1 MLMPQRV
8 RMEAHGGAAGQDPNK
23 DVQKPLKSCSSGEL
37 SPEASHNPSLGE
49 ERAIPLPLSGL
60 LHLTDRRQPLS
71 SVSSLEVHFDL
82 LDLTE
87 LTDVSDQELAEVFGD
102 SDEEKHIES
111 PAGLRRDTPALQPH
125 SDSHLPGRDLSPLGH
140 SQYMY
145 STSWTQYSKSE
156 PTQDRDRQHKSD
168 SEE

>member
-1 MLMPQRV
+1 
-8 RMEAHGGAAGQDPNK
+8 MEAHGGAAGQADPNK

-111 PAGLRRDTPALQPH
+111 PAG
-125 SDSHLPGRDLSPLGH
+125 RDLSPLGH